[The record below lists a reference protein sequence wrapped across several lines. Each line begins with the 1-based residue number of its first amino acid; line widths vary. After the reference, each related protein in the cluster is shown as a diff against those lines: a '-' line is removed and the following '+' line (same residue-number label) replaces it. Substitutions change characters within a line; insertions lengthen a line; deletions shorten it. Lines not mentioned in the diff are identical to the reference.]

1 MEAAVRFYFDFQS
14 PYAYLAAERIG
25 ELIPEAEWTPIAF
38 PILLAQDGRL
48 EERMRRDVAPVIAE
62 VSARAADRGLAPF
75 THPASWPNGAWSLA
89 PLRAAVY
96 AGDRDRMRE
105 FCLTAYRAMYVRG
118 VTLKE
123 PANLREVAR
132 RSGLD
137 PDEVEDAIARE
148 DVKDRLKR
156 NTDEAIARGVT
167 GIPTVALGDELF
179 WGDDR
184 LDEAAAATGV
194 AR

>member
-1 MEAAVRFYFDFQS
+1 VAPARFYFDFQS

-48 EERMRRDVAPVIAE
+48 EERMRRDFSPVVAE
-62 VSARAADRGLAPF
+62 VSQRAADRGLPPF
-75 THPASWPNGAWSLA
+75 TAPASWPNGAWSLA

-96 AGDRDRMRE
+96 ASDRDRTRD
-105 FCLTAYRAMYVRG
+105 FCLAAYRAMFVRG
-118 VTLKE
+118 L
-123 PANLREVAR
+123 ALNDSGNLRAVAGEA
-132 RSGLD
+132 GLD
-137 PDEVEDAIARE
+137 PDEVEAAIARQ
-148 DVKDRLKR
+148 DVKDRLKQ

-184 LDEAAAATGV
+184 LDEAAEAARQRV
-194 AR
+194 